1 MRILNRSACALL
13 VIVSAA
19 CLQVIP
25 DRAAAHFSYSDP
37 RVVHIIETEAG
48 EVAILMRMPAP
59 LALLPGDWQGAADN
73 RLPPFG
79 ARVGDQIVLDPRTLR
94 TEEAALHQ
102 LLSEGLTIW
111 IDGSNQSATIGRT
124 KLWHDAD
131 RPTFGTAKSA
141 SKTLDREAPSTLL
154 PYFDTTLD
162 VEFLIADGSLT
173 SPLRITS
180 DLGRNFQ
187 VMEQFGTVVKLHR
200 DSGTETR
207 AMIGVLDAEFDGV
220 VTPLQRLV
228 SIAWIGAEH
237 IYLGFD
243 HLAMILLIAIAAI
256 SWRQALLWASAF
268 TVGHVVTLAAGLYGY
283 APQAA
288 WFIPAI
294 ELLIVSS
301 IVAAGIAI
309 VLRLPHV
316 MNWPALFVVGLIHG
330 YGFAA
335 AASVALFAGD
345 IDAPALLAFAVGLE
359 LCKLVVYLVLL
370 PIIILLDRLVKSNG
384 LRWRM
389 PVALVLAGAASVS
402 VLQQLMQVTG
412 FSVA

>member
-13 VIVSAA
+13 AIVLAA
-19 CLQVIP
+19 CLQAIP

-48 EVAILMRMPAP
+48 EVAILVRMPAP
-59 LALLPGDWQGAADN
+59 LALLPGDWQGAADT
-73 RLPPFG
+73 RMPPFG
-79 ARVGDQIVLDPRTLR
+79 ARVGDEIVLDPQTLR
-94 TEEAALHQ
+94 DEEAAFHQ
-102 LLSEGLTIW
+102 LLSEGLTVW
-111 IDGSNQSATIGRT
+111 SDGSPQNTTIGRT

-141 SKTLDREAPSTLL
+141 SKTLDREAPQTPL

-180 DLGRNFQ
+180 DLGQNFQ
-187 VMEQFGTVVKLHR
+187 AMEQFGTIVKLHW
-200 DSGTETR
+200 DGGTETR
-207 AMIGVLDAEFDGV
+207 AMIGVLDAEFEGV
-220 VTPLQRLV
+220 VAPLQRLV
-228 SIAWIGAEH
+228 LIAWIGAEH

-243 HLAMILLIAIAAI
+243 HFAMILLIAIAAI

-268 TVGHVVTLAAGLYGY
+268 TIGHVVTLAAGLYGY
-283 APQAA
+283 APQAS
-288 WFIPAI
+288 WFIPSV
-294 ELLIVSS
+294 ELLIVLS
-301 IVAAGIAI
+301 IVAAGLAI
-309 VLRLPHV
+309 VLKLPHV

-335 AASVALFAGD
+335 AASVALFAGEV
-345 IDAPALLAFAVGLE
+345 DATALVAFALGLE
-359 LCKLVVYLVLL
+359 LCQLAVYLAIL
-370 PIIILLDRLVKSNG
+370 PIIILLDRMVTSNG